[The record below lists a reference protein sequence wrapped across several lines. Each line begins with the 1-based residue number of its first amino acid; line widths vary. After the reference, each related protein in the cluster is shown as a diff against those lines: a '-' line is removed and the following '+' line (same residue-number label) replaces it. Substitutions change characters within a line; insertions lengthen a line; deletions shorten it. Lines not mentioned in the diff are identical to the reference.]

1 MAKEFVREGL
11 NFNGRNDV
19 FYLTDYFA
27 VLNYYRALKVEV
39 EENNEVPP
47 LIPKNDF
54 SEIPQEVAEE
64 LDDVINGILMQ
75 FESIDPTTN
84 SDPIATIVAGEL
96 NMFGF
101 IMHDPLLKKAIGNV
115 AIEIFMRDAKI
126 TEEEAYERATEML
139 PEFMA
144 DFEDFLS
151 DVTQFSM
158 KQIMHQGMKHGVG
171 LTEVRESMT
180 PKVASIGWKGIKLH
194 FETPY
199 ASSKKKKKDEDKT
212 SSDDTDSMFG

>member
-11 NFNGRNDV
+11 KFNGKNDW

-27 VLNYYRALKVEV
+27 VLHYYKLLKEG
-39 EENNEVPP
+39 EDSTPA

-54 SEIPQEVAEE
+54 SEMPQEVADEVDHIIE
-64 LDDVINGILMQ
+64 QILLEIEGLD
-75 FESIDPTTN
+75 SKS
-84 SDPIATIVAGEL
+84 SDPMSMVFAGDV

-126 TEEEAYERATEML
+126 TEEDAYKQAKDEL

-144 DFEDFLS
+144 DFEEFLQEVAS
-151 DVTQFSM
+151 YSM
-158 KQIMHQGMKHGVG
+158 RDISRKAANHGIN
-171 LTEVRESMT
+171 LTDVREMLS
-180 PKVASIGWKGIKLH
+180 PKVATIGWKGIKLH
-194 FETPY
+194 FDQPFGG
-199 ASSKKKKKDEDKT
+199 SKKQTKKSNDNDA
-212 SSDDTDSMFG
+212 MFG